1 MQKINEI
8 LKDRVLL
15 ENFEKPKP
23 EENRGDKLIRTI
35 IISGSVSFALIIAI
49 IMTLPYTGLNYSS
62 LFVFSSIVS
71 LVIFLFVL
79 LFRYFSILAMA
90 YLYITKYTVENKHDY
105 YPFVSIIVPVYNEG
119 KVLEASIN
127 SLLQLDYPNYE
138 IIIVNDGSTDNT
150 KEVGQTL
157 IGFHQGKHASVRV
170 SMISKPNGG
179 KSKALNAGIQYSKAD
194 FVLCMDGD
202 SQLGMNTLRDGIK
215 HFADPSIGAV
225 AGNVK
230 VMNRQ
235 KMWTDL
241 QALEYVEG
249 LNMPRSA
256 QSFIKLVNIIPG
268 PIGIFRKKAIVD
280 AGWYSSDTFAEDA
293 DLTLKIMAAGWK
305 IYYEQ
310 NAISYTEAPEKLLQL
325 LKQRYRWTR
334 GILQSI
340 LKHKK
345 HMINPT
351 LNFSNTLVLWSMAY
365 EALIWPVMN
374 IFANLFFI
382 IVALVY
388 GMSNLLAFWWASI
401 ALLDLMTALYCVA
414 VEKEDIRLV
423 PYALIY
429 RLFFILMIDITK
441 AAATAEEFLGIEMNW
456 GKLERVG
463 SSTVSN

>member
-1 MQKINEI
+1 MRKNKEI
-8 LKDRVLL
+8 LRGKIILD
-15 ENFEKPKP
+15 NFEKPRQDSGTG
-23 EENRGDKLIRTI
+23 NKLMATIVSTGIVSFLLIVTI
-35 IISGSVSFALIIAI
+35 II
-49 IMTLPYTGLNYSS
+49 TLPITGLSYSN

-79 LFRYFSILAMA
+79 LFRYFSTLIMA
-90 YLYITKYTVENKHDY
+90 YLYITKYTVENKSDFF
-105 YPFVSIIVPVYNEG
+105 PFVSIIVPVYNEG
-119 KVLEASIN
+119 KVLENSVK
-127 SLLQLDYPNYE
+127 SLLELDYPNYE

-150 KEVGQTL
+150 KEVAEELVGVHK
-157 IGFHQGKHASVRV
+157 GRVESVRV
-170 SMISKPNGG
+170 SLINKPNGG

-202 SQLGMNTLRDGIK
+202 SQLSTNTLKYGIK
-215 HFADPSIGAV
+215 HFTDPSIGAV

-230 VMNRQ
+230 VLNR
-235 KMWTDL
+235 KKILTDL

-256 QSFIKLVNIIPG
+256 QSLIKLVNIIPG
-268 PIGIFRKKAIVD
+268 PVGIFRKKAIQD

-293 DLTLKIMAAGWK
+293 DLTLNIMAAGWK

-310 NAISYTEAPEKLLQL
+310 NAVSYTEAPETLNQL

-340 LKHKK
+340 LKHKR
-345 HMINPT
+345 HLFNPT
-351 LNFSNTLVLWSMAY
+351 LNFGNSLVLWSMFY

-382 IVALVY
+382 VVALVY
-388 GMSNLLAFWWASI
+388 GMSNLLAFWWAGI

-423 PYALIY
+423 PYAFVY
-429 RLFFILMIDITK
+429 RLIFILMIDITK
-441 AAATAEEFLGIEMNW
+441 AMATVEEFLGIEMNW
-456 GKLERVG
+456 GKLERIG
-463 SSTVSN
+463 NG